1 MSKQKAIITKENYI
15 IYQDQ
20 KNPFIY
26 LLEFHY
32 ANRSLINSL
41 VKSKLL
47 KGSTITNNY
56 KSLQFKATSVVTYNP
71 EKQATLNESQKI
83 IMSLVTQ
90 LEYLIKNES
99 RCFLGYN
106 KEDLII
112 INDNIYIYLGCDYL
126 CDILQNTIYK
136 KENLNKILLSM
147 PFNQNDF
154 FISPE
159 LHKVKELPSYI
170 HFKTCYF
177 SLGCLILSLLY
188 PDLEKIEPNA
198 LEITEI
204 LEKSHFKNTRIYYF
218 LSRIFIEEPEK
229 RTLIYF

>member
-47 KGSTITNNY
+47 KGSTIKNNY
-56 KSLQFKATSVVTYNP
+56 KSLQFNATSVVTYNP

-83 IMSLVTQ
+83 IVSLVTQ

-126 CDILQNTIYK
+126 CDILQNMIYK

-159 LHKVKELPSYI
+159 I
-170 HFKTCYF
+170 
-177 SLGCLILSLLY
+177 
-188 PDLEKIEPNA
+188 
-198 LEITEI
+198 
-204 LEKSHFKNTRIYYF
+204 
-218 LSRIFIEEPEK
+218 IFP
-229 RTLIYF
+229 